1 LSDFG
6 WVFEFRWILAGIGV
20 VLLAGIFW
28 WGQRRSGQARGGAV
42 GGDALSGDARS
53 GDTRSSDARS
63 GDTRSGDARSGD
75 TRSGEVRDAGA
86 ASAASPPQEWGV
98 SPLEPLSIHTGD
110 YDNIPVLDLPIRAD
124 VATRPATV
132 RASASAVAPAP
143 TPRKAAPILEPEPEP
158 ELEPRAATAS
168 EQQKIVSFRVSA
180 RGEARWSGRELLA
193 ALDAQGLVFGRYGVF
208 HRHDAEG
215 RSLFCIAS
223 LIEPGTFDV
232 LQMPTQEFRGV
243 TAFAVM
249 PGSAG
254 PLVTFDAL
262 LAAVC
267 ALAEALAGIVQDAT
281 GATLSA
287 QRARELREDVV
298 QFQAR
303 LP

>member
-1 LSDFG
+1 MSDFG

-42 GGDALSGDARS
+42 GGNAHSGDARS

-63 GDTRSGDARSGD
+63 GDTRSG
-75 TRSGEVRDAGA
+75 EVRDAGA
-86 ASAASPPQEWGV
+86 AIAASPPQEWGV

-143 TPRKAAPILEPEPEP
+143 TPRTAAPILEP

-243 TAFAVM
+243 SAFAVM